1 MCTTQQLS
9 ETATIIVKKLF
20 IEFGGS
26 IFTNEYSEVLKA
38 LYATMPDADE
48 SVLEL
53 AGEPFDLYEYV
64 SESDLK
70 VLQAERAAVVA
81 YCVEQMQFRGRRT
94 FGEYSIP
101 KEVFTLCKGI
111 SDIKQGCDIFLPFA
125 GMAQFAY
132 NLPKCHIS
140 GYEVNPKIWALSQ
153 INLHLLGVDANISH
167 LNSTPV
173 FEAKENKY
181 DLIFSCPPHLKGTE
195 AYNVIYEFRELAT
208 KSLKEGGIMVCLLP
222 LSFCYD
228 SFAKGWFKVR
238 EILFDYPGLYT
249 AAVISLPQIFTTTN
263 ARFCLFVLAKDRG
276 DKVVLVDATDLYTT
290 RQIAD
295 LKHNTLNV
303 EAVFSVIKEQDERHV
318 WAGHASDL
326 ENGLNLSP
334 ARYLLDNYAPTPKPG
349 EQVFPLGDL
358 IEVVQLER
366 ATSISE
372 YPILSTKS
380 LSEFYLSCDI
390 TRTDL
395 PTKEGNGFRRLSQN
409 CLVLSFMGNRF
420 KVARVTGLS
429 ADNTVGVA
437 PGVIPFK
444 LKSPSL
450 VSENYLLRSFFVES
464 TIEQAK
470 KLDFGVVVQNRA
482 QNVEDLL
489 HIKVALPSLD
499 EQERIC
505 HKDALTGMSDA
516 MRQKLEADKNF
527 RDEVH
532 SVRHA
537 LSQSVLGLTSWL
549 DLLEMVRQE
558 NGGVV
563 NDNDMLDDGDD
574 FIRVSEIYN
583 NLHLAVDDIR
593 AKVNRF
599 DRGYNFVAKNQ
610 AITEFIESYIDK
622 HPSPRFDYLYD
633 ETIHHAPHT
642 IREEEVNPKTGE
654 VHETGK
660 IILNE
665 GDPIEY
671 AKFSADALT
680 IIFDNIISNAIS
692 HGFKGREKKYN
703 TVKIELVLE
712 GDDYVVSISNN
723 GKPIEHGFAQ
733 KEVFAYGVST
743 ENGNRN
749 CENDNEV
756 HRGLG
761 GYEVKRLMNE
771 FGDDAEF
778 ISTPDDKFT
787 VTYKLIFHNTN
798 IVTIEL

>member
-1 MCTTQQLS
+1 MCKTQQLS
-9 ETATIIVKKLF
+9 ETATIIVRKLF
-20 IEFGGS
+20 IEFEGG

-48 SVLEL
+48 SILEL
-53 AGEPFDLYEYV
+53 VGEPFDLHEYV
-64 SESDLK
+64 SEFELK
-70 VLQAERAAVVA
+70 VLQDESAAVVA
-81 YCVEQMQFRGRRT
+81 YCVEQMQFKGGRT

-111 SDIKQGCDIFLPFA
+111 SDIKRGCDIFLPFA
-125 GMAQFAY
+125 GMAQFVY
-132 NLPKCHIS
+132 DLPKCHIS

-153 INLHLLGVDANISH
+153 INLHLSGIDANISNV
-167 LNSTPV
+167 NSTPV
-173 FEAKENKY
+173 FEAKNNKY
-181 DLIFSCPPHLKGTE
+181 DLIFSCPPFLKGTE
-195 AYNVIYEFRELAT
+195 AYNVIYEIRELAT
-208 KSLKEGGIMVCLLP
+208 KSLKEGGMMICLLP
-222 LSFCYD
+222 ISFCYD

-276 DKVVLVDATDLYTT
+276 DKVVLVDATDLHTT

-295 LKHNTLNV
+295 LKHNILNV
-303 EAVFSVIKEQDERHV
+303 EAVLDVIREHDERHV

-326 ENGLNLSP
+326 ENGLSMSP
-334 ARYLLDNYAPTPKPG
+334 ARYLLNNYAPIPKPG
-349 EQVFPLGDL
+349 EQVFTLGDL

-390 TRTDL
+390 TRMDL
-395 PTKEGNGFRRLSQN
+395 PTKEGNGLRRLSQN
-409 CLVLSFMGNRF
+409 CLALAFVGNRF

-429 ADNTVGVA
+429 ADNSVGVS

-444 LKSPSL
+444 LKSSSL

-464 TIEQAK
+464 SVEQAK

-482 QNVEDLL
+482 QNIEDLMR
-489 HIKVALPSLD
+489 IKVAVPSLD
-499 EQERIC
+499 EQKRIC
-505 HKDALTGMSDA
+505 HEDALAGLSDA

-527 RDEVH
+527 REEVH

-537 LSQSVLGLTSWL
+537 LSQSVLGLTTWL

-558 NGGVV
+558 NEGVV
-563 NDNDMLDDGDD
+563 NDKDILGDIDDS
-574 FIRVSEIYN
+574 IRVSEIYDN
-583 NLHLAVDDIR
+583 IKLALDDIR
-593 AKVNRF
+593 TKVNRF
-599 DRGYNFVAKNQ
+599 DRGYTFEAKNQ
-610 AITEFIESYIDK
+610 AITEFIECYIDK
-622 HPSPRFDYLYD
+622 HQSPWFTYLY
-633 ETIHHAPHT
+633 ETAIHHAPQT
-642 IREEEVNPKTGE
+642 IREGEVNPKTGE
-654 VHETGK
+654 VLETGK

-680 IIFDNIISNAIS
+680 IIFDNIIGNAVA
-692 HGFKGREKKYN
+692 HGFKGREGKDN
-703 TVKIELVLE
+703 IIKIELVLD

-723 GKPIEHGFAQ
+723 GIPVEHGFSQ
-733 KEVFAYGVST
+733 KEVFAYGGST
-743 ENGNRN
+743 EKGKRN
-749 CENDNEV
+749 SENDTEV

-761 GYEVKRLMNE
+761 GFEVKRLMNE

-778 ISTPDDKFT
+778 ISTPDDEFT

-798 IVTIEL
+798 IITVEL

>member
-81 YCVEQMQFRGRRT
+81 YCVEQMQFRGGRT
-94 FGEYSIP
+94 FGEYSTP
-101 KEVFTLCKGI
+101 KEVFALCKGI
-111 SDIKQGCDIFLPFA
+111 SDIKQGSDIFLPFA

-132 NLPKCHIS
+132 DLPMCHVS
-140 GYEVNPKIWALSQ
+140 GYETNPRIWALSQ

-167 LNSTPV
+167 VNATPV

-181 DLIFSCPPHLKGTE
+181 DLIYACPPYLKGAE
-195 AYNVIYEFRELAT
+195 AENVVFEIRELAT
-208 KSLKEGGIMVCLLP
+208 KSLKEDGMMICLLP
-222 LSFCYD
+222 ISFCFD
-228 SFAKGWFKVR
+228 SLAKGWFKVR

-263 ARFCLFVLAKDRG
+263 ARFCLFVLIKDRG
-276 DKVVLVDATDLYTT
+276 DKVVLVDASDLYTARKIT
-290 RQIAD
+290 D
-295 LKHNTLNV
+295 LKHNILNV
-303 EAVFSVIKEQDERHV
+303 DAVFGVIKEQDERHV

-326 ENGLNLSP
+326 ENGLNMSP
-334 ARYLLDNYAPTPKPG
+334 ARYLLDNYAPIPKPG
-349 EQVFPLGDL
+349 EQVFTLGDL

-395 PTKEGNGFRRLSQN
+395 PTKEGNGYRRLSQN
-409 CLVLSFMGNRF
+409 CLALSFVGNRF

-429 ADNTVGVA
+429 ADSRVGVA

-444 LKSPSL
+444 LKSSL
-450 VSENYLLRSFFVES
+450 VSENFLLRSFFVES
-464 TIEQAK
+464 TVEQAK
-470 KLDFGVVVQNRA
+470 KLDLGVAVQQRS
-482 QNVEDLL
+482 QNIEDLMR
-489 HIKVALPSLD
+489 IKVAIPSLD

-505 HKDALTGMSDA
+505 HEDALADLSDV

-537 LSQSVLGLTSWL
+537 LSQSVLGLTAWL

-574 FIRVSEIYN
+574 SIRVSEIYN
-583 NLHLAVDDIR
+583 SLRLAVDDIR

-599 DRGYNFVAKNQ
+599 DRGYAFEAKNQ

-622 HPSPRFDYLYD
+622 HPNPRFHYQY
-633 ETIHHAPHT
+633 EAEIHHAPQT
-642 IREEEVNPKTGE
+642 IREGEVNPKTG
-654 VHETGK
+654 VVYETGR

-680 IIFDNIISNAIS
+680 IIFDNIIGNAIA
-692 HGFKGREKKYN
+692 HGFKGRDGKKN
-703 TVKIELVLE
+703 IVKIELALE
-712 GDDYVVSISNN
+712 GDDYIISISNN
-723 GKPIEHGFAQ
+723 GMPIEHGFTQ
-733 KEVFAYGVST
+733 KDVFAYGVST
-743 ENGNRN
+743 KNGTRNNEN
-749 CENDNEV
+749 ETEV

-761 GYEVKRLMNE
+761 GFEVKRLMNE

-778 ISTPDDKFT
+778 ISTPDDEFT
-787 VTYKLIFHNTN
+787 VTYKLLFHNTN
-798 IVTIEL
+798 IVTVEL

>member
-70 VLQAERAAVVA
+70 VLQDERAAVVA
-81 YCVEQMQFRGRRT
+81 YCVEQMQFRGGRT

-132 NLPKCHIS
+132 DLPKCHIS

-238 EILFDYPGLYT
+238 EVLFDYPGLYT
-249 AAVISLPQIFTTTN
+249 AAVISLPQVFTTTN
-263 ARFCLFVLAKDRG
+263 IRYCLFVLAKDRG

-326 ENGLNLSP
+326 ENGLNMSP
-334 ARYLLDNYAPTPKPG
+334 ARYLLNNYAPIPKPG
-349 EQVFPLGDL
+349 EQVFTLGDL

-395 PTKEGNGFRRLSQN
+395 PTKEGNGYRRLSQN
-409 CLVLSFMGNRF
+409 CLSLSFVGNRF
-420 KVARVTGLS
+420 KVARVAGLS
-429 ADNTVGVA
+429 ADNSVGVA
-437 PGVIPFK
+437 PGIIPFK
-444 LKSPSL
+444 LKSSL

-464 TIEQAK
+464 TVEQAN
-470 KLDFGVVVQNRA
+470 KLDFGVAVQNRTK
-482 QNVEDLL
+482 NIEDLMR
-489 HIKVALPSLD
+489 IKVAVPSLD

-505 HKDALTGMSDA
+505 HEDALAGLSDA

-527 RDEVH
+527 REEVH

-537 LSQSVLGLTSWL
+537 LSQSVLGLTEWL
-549 DLLEMVRQE
+549 NLLETVRQE

-563 NDNDMLDDGDD
+563 NDNDMFDDGDES
-574 FIRVSEIYN
+574 IRVSEIYKS
-583 NLHLAVDDIR
+583 LHLAVDDIR
-593 AKVNRF
+593 AKVHRF
-599 DRGYNFVAKNQ
+599 DRGYAFEAKNQ
-610 AITEFIESYIDK
+610 AITEFIENYIDK
-622 HPSPRFDYLYD
+622 HPSPRFTYLY
-633 ETIHHAPHT
+633 ETEIHHAPQT
-642 IREEEVNPKTGE
+642 IREGDDDLKTEEA
-654 VHETGK
+654 HETGK
-660 IILNE
+660 IIINE

-680 IIFDNIISNAIS
+680 IIFDNIIGNAVA
-692 HGFKGREKKYN
+692 HGFKGRDSKN
-703 TVKIELVLE
+703 NIVKIELVLE

-723 GKPIEHGFAQ
+723 GMPVEQGFTQ
-733 KEVFAYGVST
+733 KEVFAYGGST
-743 ENGNRN
+743 EKGKRN
-749 CENDNEV
+749 SENDTEV

-761 GYEVKRLMNE
+761 GFEVKRLMNE

-778 ISTPDDKFT
+778 ISTPGDEFT

-798 IVTIEL
+798 IVTVEL